1 MKKANLP
8 APGATVSHYRV
19 LNPIA
24 GGGMGVVFRAEDI
37 KLGRAVA
44 LKFLPEEAGDDEIAL
59 ARFEREAR
67 TASSLSHAN
76 ICTIYEV
83 EEHEGTPFIVME
95 YLEGTTLRDL
105 IAQASIASPLEK
117 TRKPPTSVED
127 IVDIGMQIADGLD
140 SAHRKGIIHRD
151 IKPANIFV
159 TRDRQ
164 VKILDFGL
172 AKLIATAHES
182 ASDHITG
189 KLKLPLSQ
197 VARTERP
204 MDPDL
209 TRVGAALGTTGYMSP
224 EQVQDFKLDARTDI
238 FCLGLVLYEL
248 ATGRRAFGG
257 ATKESYREA
266 LLHEAVIPVRELN
279 PAIPAPLEAI
289 IHRCLEKDRKLR
301 YQEAAEVRKDLKPI
315 RRELSALAISKSL
328 VAERIAEAA
337 KKPPQGAREAL
348 TAKRAAPQPANR
360 RKIAMVIAAIVIAV
374 AIGLVYI
381 LSLRSPHG

>member
-8 APGATVSHYRV
+8 VPGATVSHYRV
-19 LNPIA
+19 LNAIA

-37 KLGRAVA
+37 KLGRPVA
-44 LKFLPEEAGDDEIAL
+44 LKFLPEETGDDEVAL

-67 TASSLSHAN
+67 TASSLNHAN

-95 YLEGTTLRDL
+95 YLEGMTLRDV
-105 IAQASIASPLEK
+105 IAQASLASPLEK
-117 TRKPPTSVED
+117 TRKPPMSVED

-140 SAHRKGIIHRD
+140 SAHRKGIIHRNV
-151 IKPANIFV
+151 KPANIFI
-159 TRDRQ
+159 TSERQ

-172 AKLIATAHES
+172 AKLIATAQEN
-182 ASDHITG
+182 ASDHLTG
-189 KLKLPLSQ
+189 KFKVPLETEAHS
-197 VARTERP
+197 ERP
-204 MDPDL
+204 READL
-209 TRVGAALGTTGYMSP
+209 TRAGAALGTTGYMSP
-224 EQVQDFKLDARTDI
+224 EQVQDLKLDARTDI

-257 ATKESYREA
+257 ATKESYRA
-266 LLHEAVIPVRELN
+266 AVLHEAVIPLRKLN
-279 PAIPAPLEAI
+279 PTIPAPLEAI

-337 KKPPQGAREAL
+337 KKAAQAPVELSA
-348 TAKRAAPQPANR
+348 AKQAAPQPANR
-360 RKIAMVIAAIVIAV
+360 RMVAAIIAAIVIAV
-374 AIGLVYI
+374 AIGLAYV
-381 LSLRSPHG
+381 LVLRPPHA

>member
-19 LNPIA
+19 LNSIA
-24 GGGMGVVFRAEDI
+24 GGGMGVIFRAEDL

-44 LKFLPEEAGDDEIAL
+44 LKFLPEEAGDDEVAL

-67 TASSLSHAN
+67 TASSLNHAN

-95 YLEGTTLRDL
+95 YLEGMTLRDV

-117 TRKPPTSVED
+117 TRKPPMGVED

-151 IKPANIFV
+151 IKPANIFI
-159 TRDRQ
+159 TCERQ

-189 KLKLPLSQ
+189 RFKLPL
-197 VARTERP
+197 RRETRFDRP
-204 MDPDL
+204 MEADL
-209 TRVGAALGTTGYMSP
+209 TRAGAALGTTGYMSP
-224 EQVQDFKLDARTDI
+224 EQVQDLKLDARTDI

-266 LLHEAVIPVRELN
+266 VLHEAVIPVRELN

-289 IHRCLEKDRKLR
+289 LHRCLEKDRKLR

-315 RRELSALAISKSL
+315 RRELSAFAMSKSL
-328 VAERIAEAA
+328 VAEHIAEAA
-337 KKPPQGAREAL
+337 KKSPQAAVEAS
-348 TAKRAAPQPANR
+348 TAGQAAPQLANR
-360 RKIAMVIAAIVIAV
+360 RLVALIIAAIVIAV
-374 AIGLVYI
+374 VIGLAYVT
-381 LSLRSPHG
+381 LRPPHG